1 MKEMDKPYMDKPE
14 KKEQVKDQLLYGDGD
29 TLAEKKKKKK
39 EYEEKKLN
47 E

>member
-1 MKEMDKPYMDKPE
+1 MKENKEPYMDAP
-14 KKEQVKDQLLYGDGD
+14 KKKKQVKDQLLYGDGD

-39 EYEEKKLN
+39 DYKDNKLN